1 MVDDMVDEV
10 DFVDRKNWRPKGGMA
25 SDDDSDSDE
34 SDYTESQPAHS
45 LEPANPLNKVWATSV
60 ISLLIINNLI
70 KVKAL

>member
-45 LEPANPLNKVWATSV
+45 LEPANQLDKV
-60 ISLLIINNLI
+60 
-70 KVKAL
+70 

>member
-1 MVDDMVDEV
+1 MINKKKGILDRATFKDSMVDDMVDEV

-45 LEPANPLNKVWATSV
+45 LEPANQLDKV
-60 ISLLIINNLI
+60 
-70 KVKAL
+70 